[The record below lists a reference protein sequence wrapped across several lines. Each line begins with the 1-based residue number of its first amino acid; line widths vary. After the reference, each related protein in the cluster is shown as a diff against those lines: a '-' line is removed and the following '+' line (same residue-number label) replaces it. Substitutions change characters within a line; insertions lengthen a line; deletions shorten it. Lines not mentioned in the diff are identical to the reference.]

1 MIKNRMVNICFLL
14 ILAAVLL
21 MNIFFSIS
29 PWVYVAIILVF
40 IATQVYGSFVL
51 SAGFFLPVHY
61 SGDKSA
67 GSIALTFDDGPLA
80 GKTERILNILKTHA
94 IPAAFFC
101 VGKRVEENPG
111 IATRIANEGHIL
123 GNHSF
128 EHGIFFDLQSSGAI
142 EAELSSTDAL
152 IQQHTGFTPRFF
164 RPPYGVTNPM
174 VASAVRRNGYVT
186 IGWSMR
192 SFDTLTKNS
201 KRLLKKITRSLKS
214 GDVILLHD
222 SSESTIEMLP
232 SLLKE
237 VEKVG
242 LKIVR
247 LDELINEEPYVR

>member
-1 MIKNRMVNICFLL
+1 MVNIGILL
-14 ILAAVLL
+14 ILTAVLIL
-21 MNIFFSIS
+21 DIAFSIS
-29 PWVYVAIILVF
+29 GWVYAAIFFAFVA
-40 IATQVYGSFVL
+40 AQVYGSFIL
-51 SAGFFLPVHY
+51 SAGFFLPVQHC
-61 SGDKSA
+61 GDRSA

-94 IPAAFFC
+94 VPAAFFC
-101 VGKRVEENPG
+101 VGRRVKENPR
-111 IATRIANEGHIL
+111 IAMRIANEGHIM

-128 EHGIFFDLQSSGAI
+128 EHGIFFDFQSSAAI
-142 EAELSSTDAL
+142 AAELSSTDAV
-152 IQQHTGFTPRFF
+152 IQEHTGFIPRFF

-174 VASAVRRNGYVT
+174 VASAVQRNGYVT
-186 IGWSMR
+186 IGWSIR

-201 KRLLKKITRSLKS
+201 KTLLRKITRSLKG

-232 SLLKE
+232 TLLNE

-247 LDELINEEPYVR
+247 LDELINEKPYVSRL